1 MRTSVSG
8 NSFIVT
14 KAEELYPNYIKK
26 LVKADGTENTLL
38 RDLLVEMGLRVELG
52 NVVYEKDYGPY
63 SKVEFDSP
71 ELEDAD
77 LDLDIDVFSYIR

>member
-8 NSFIVT
+8 NSVIMT

-26 LVKADGTENTLL
+26 LVKDDGSENTLL

-52 NVVYEKDYGPY
+52 NVVYEKDCGPY
-63 SKVEFDSP
+63 SKVELP
-71 ELEDAD
+71 EPEDWD
-77 LDLDIDVFSYIR
+77 DDDDVLSYSR